1 MKAILV
7 IIIVALALPVPAAES
22 EPVVTD
28 EVVVAEVEIEEPVAE
43 EAEVVEAE
51 VEVVEE
57 GAVVDKP
64 LEEVDALT
72 NGAPEDAMEVLPAEA
87 ELTHWEEPLPELEMT
102 PESAHVPRP
111 PTVQTVAVWR
121 VMRSGLARGFANL
134 TLSPGELVR
143 GFTYEYSAKKW
154 YVAAGTSLLA
164 AIGGTGS
171 RACAGAADVVTCG
184 YFGDV
189 QLAEGYPDYVWQ
201 GDWFCPHPPPTS
213 TKDTSSSGPIA
224 TPEQDIM
231 TEVAGALSSSNE
243 PVSGVEGD
251 IDLGPDEPEAH
262 GDDG

>member
-1 MKAILV
+1 MKAVLV
-7 IIIVALALPVPAAES
+7 IIIVALALPVSAVES

-57 GAVVDKP
+57 VALVEP

-72 NGAPEDAMEVLPAEA
+72 NGAPEDAMEVLPVEA
-87 ELTHWEEPLPELEMT
+87 ELTRWEEPLPELEMT
-102 PESAHVPRP
+102 PESAHVPLP
-111 PTVQTVAVWR
+111 PTVQTVTVWR

-154 YVAAGTSLLA
+154 YVAAGTSWLA
-164 AIGGTGS
+164 AMGGTGS
-171 RACAGAADVVTCG
+171 RACAGVADVVTCG

-201 GDWFCPHPPPTS
+201 GDWFCRHAPPTP

-231 TEVAGALSSSNE
+231 TEVAGPLSTSNE

-251 IDLGPDEPEAH
+251 IDLGPDELEAH
-262 GDDG
+262 GDEG